1 MKNNITVR
9 LLILVVL
16 STSLVGCS
24 KSSKSG
30 NSSRAT
36 GWQINAKEGGFQY
49 NTNFKEQET
58 APGLVF
64 VEGGTFTMGKVQD
77 DVMHDWNNSPNQ
89 QHVQSF
95 YMDETEV
102 TNMMYLEYL
111 DWIKRVYPPS
121 EPKFRAIYNG
131 AVPDTL
137 VWRNRLGYSE
147 MMVDNYLRH
156 PAFKNYPVVGVSWMQ
171 AVEFAN
177 WRSDRVA
184 EMGLQKEGYL
194 EKDSHLTHTTADSN
208 FNINTGESDAP
219 LFRFRIRSDSYPIYT
234 KIWFRASLLSP
245 SLGLD
250 SRETLTEIESN
261 VFQMKEDIIIDNRN
275 FSTNTNTLLDEGN
288 PPNVVPVVIRTIDA
302 INPSDFELVTSAM
315 MSTGKLADGEY
326 RFELK
331 IYSGS
336 SEFDIQLTDQD
347 SKTIIVESSS
357 GVNLESPGG
366 ELSDSLFNVVY
377 TPYPIFNWNK
387 GNCKNC
393 FTYIRIAEFKNGYH
407 SSMEEALRDERM
419 LPYNQSLEWFNL
431 SDISTFQYPTSDARP
446 LEYGKTYVWQIK
458 VEIPTTN
465 GYEDELSSV
474 YAFKL
479 ADPSESASIK
489 MLNSSQQ
496 SLIEALGEDQYNAL
510 FGIDGPLA
518 GYRITKNIII
528 NNSNVNQNI
537 LNQILSKMSKKEI
550 LINSVTVEK

>member
-1 MKNNITVR
+1 MFKRIIT
-9 LLILVVL
+9 LTILSIVL
-16 STSLVGCS
+16 N
-24 KSSKSG
+24 KSSLIAQASL
-30 NSSRAT
+30 
-36 GWQINAKEGGFQY
+36 EGQF
-49 NTNFKEQET
+49 F
-58 APGLVF
+58 
-64 VEGGTFTMGKVQD
+64 
-77 DVMHDWNNSPNQ
+77 
-89 QHVQSF
+89 
-95 YMDETEV
+95 
-102 TNMMYLEYL
+102 EYTSYY
-111 DWIKRVYPPS
+111 I
-121 EPKFRAIYNG
+121 
-131 AVPDTL
+131 
-137 VWRNRLGYSE
+137 
-147 MMVDNYLRH
+147 
-156 PAFKNYPVVGVSWMQ
+156 
-171 AVEFAN
+171 
-177 WRSDRVA
+177 
-184 EMGLQKEGYL
+184 
-194 EKDSHLTHTTADSN
+194 SN

-489 MLNSSQQ
+489 MLNSNQQ

-518 GYRITKNIII
+518 GYRITNNIII

-550 LINSVTVEK
+550 LINSVTVEN

>member
-1 MKNNITVR
+1 MFKRIIT
-9 LLILVVL
+9 LTILSIVL
-16 STSLVGCS
+16 N
-24 KSSKSG
+24 KSSLIAQASL
-30 NSSRAT
+30 
-36 GWQINAKEGGFQY
+36 EGQF
-49 NTNFKEQET
+49 F
-58 APGLVF
+58 
-64 VEGGTFTMGKVQD
+64 
-77 DVMHDWNNSPNQ
+77 
-89 QHVQSF
+89 
-95 YMDETEV
+95 
-102 TNMMYLEYL
+102 EYTSYY
-111 DWIKRVYPPS
+111 I
-121 EPKFRAIYNG
+121 
-131 AVPDTL
+131 
-137 VWRNRLGYSE
+137 
-147 MMVDNYLRH
+147 
-156 PAFKNYPVVGVSWMQ
+156 
-171 AVEFAN
+171 
-177 WRSDRVA
+177 
-184 EMGLQKEGYL
+184 
-194 EKDSHLTHTTADSN
+194 SN

-261 VFQMKEDIIIDNRN
+261 VFQMKEDIIIDNKN
-275 FSTNTNTLLDEGN
+275 FSTNASTLLDEGN
-288 PPNVVPVVIRTIDA
+288 PPNVVPVIIRTIDA

-518 GYRITKNIII
+518 GYRITNNIII

-550 LINSVTVEK
+550 LINSVTVEN

>member
-1 MKNNITVR
+1 MFKRIIT
-9 LLILVVL
+9 LTILSIVL
-16 STSLVGCS
+16 N
-24 KSSKSG
+24 KSSLIAQASL
-30 NSSRAT
+30 
-36 GWQINAKEGGFQY
+36 EGQF
-49 NTNFKEQET
+49 F
-58 APGLVF
+58 
-64 VEGGTFTMGKVQD
+64 
-77 DVMHDWNNSPNQ
+77 
-89 QHVQSF
+89 
-95 YMDETEV
+95 
-102 TNMMYLEYL
+102 EYTSYY
-111 DWIKRVYPPS
+111 I
-121 EPKFRAIYNG
+121 
-131 AVPDTL
+131 
-137 VWRNRLGYSE
+137 
-147 MMVDNYLRH
+147 
-156 PAFKNYPVVGVSWMQ
+156 
-171 AVEFAN
+171 
-177 WRSDRVA
+177 
-184 EMGLQKEGYL
+184 
-194 EKDSHLTHTTADSN
+194 SN

-446 LEYGKTYVWQIK
+446 LEYSKTYVWQIK

-518 GYRITKNIII
+518 GYRITNNIII

-550 LINSVTVEK
+550 LINSVTVEN

>member
-1 MKNNITVR
+1 MFKRIIT
-9 LLILVVL
+9 LTILSIVL
-16 STSLVGCS
+16 N
-24 KSSKSG
+24 KSSLIAQASL
-30 NSSRAT
+30 
-36 GWQINAKEGGFQY
+36 EGQF
-49 NTNFKEQET
+49 F
-58 APGLVF
+58 
-64 VEGGTFTMGKVQD
+64 
-77 DVMHDWNNSPNQ
+77 
-89 QHVQSF
+89 
-95 YMDETEV
+95 
-102 TNMMYLEYL
+102 EYTSYY
-111 DWIKRVYPPS
+111 I
-121 EPKFRAIYNG
+121 
-131 AVPDTL
+131 
-137 VWRNRLGYSE
+137 
-147 MMVDNYLRH
+147 
-156 PAFKNYPVVGVSWMQ
+156 
-171 AVEFAN
+171 
-177 WRSDRVA
+177 
-184 EMGLQKEGYL
+184 
-194 EKDSHLTHTTADSN
+194 SN
-208 FNINTGESDAP
+208 FNVNTGESDAP

-407 SSMEEALRDERM
+407 SSTEEALRDERM

-518 GYRITKNIII
+518 GYRITNNIII

-550 LINSVTVEK
+550 LINSVTVEN

>member
-1 MKNNITVR
+1 MFKRIIT
-9 LLILVVL
+9 LTILSIVL
-16 STSLVGCS
+16 N
-24 KSSKSG
+24 KSSLIAQASL
-30 NSSRAT
+30 
-36 GWQINAKEGGFQY
+36 EGQF
-49 NTNFKEQET
+49 F
-58 APGLVF
+58 
-64 VEGGTFTMGKVQD
+64 
-77 DVMHDWNNSPNQ
+77 
-89 QHVQSF
+89 
-95 YMDETEV
+95 
-102 TNMMYLEYL
+102 EYTSYY
-111 DWIKRVYPPS
+111 I
-121 EPKFRAIYNG
+121 
-131 AVPDTL
+131 
-137 VWRNRLGYSE
+137 
-147 MMVDNYLRH
+147 
-156 PAFKNYPVVGVSWMQ
+156 
-171 AVEFAN
+171 
-177 WRSDRVA
+177 
-184 EMGLQKEGYL
+184 
-194 EKDSHLTHTTADSN
+194 SN

-302 INPSDFELVTSAM
+302 INPSDFDLVTSAM

-550 LINSVTVEK
+550 LINSVTVEN

>member
-1 MKNNITVR
+1 MFKRIIT
-9 LLILVVL
+9 LTILSIVL
-16 STSLVGCS
+16 N
-24 KSSKSG
+24 KSSLIAQASL
-30 NSSRAT
+30 
-36 GWQINAKEGGFQY
+36 EGQF
-49 NTNFKEQET
+49 F
-58 APGLVF
+58 
-64 VEGGTFTMGKVQD
+64 
-77 DVMHDWNNSPNQ
+77 
-89 QHVQSF
+89 
-95 YMDETEV
+95 
-102 TNMMYLEYL
+102 EYTSYY
-111 DWIKRVYPPS
+111 I
-121 EPKFRAIYNG
+121 
-131 AVPDTL
+131 
-137 VWRNRLGYSE
+137 
-147 MMVDNYLRH
+147 
-156 PAFKNYPVVGVSWMQ
+156 
-171 AVEFAN
+171 
-177 WRSDRVA
+177 
-184 EMGLQKEGYL
+184 
-194 EKDSHLTHTTADSN
+194 SN

-446 LEYGKTYVWQIK
+446 LEYSKTYVWQIK

-496 SLIEALGEDQYNAL
+496 SLIEALGENQYNAL

>member
-1 MKNNITVR
+1 MFKRIIT
-9 LLILVVL
+9 LTILSIVL
-16 STSLVGCS
+16 N
-24 KSSKSG
+24 KSSLIAQASL
-30 NSSRAT
+30 
-36 GWQINAKEGGFQY
+36 EGQF
-49 NTNFKEQET
+49 F
-58 APGLVF
+58 
-64 VEGGTFTMGKVQD
+64 
-77 DVMHDWNNSPNQ
+77 
-89 QHVQSF
+89 
-95 YMDETEV
+95 
-102 TNMMYLEYL
+102 EYTSYY
-111 DWIKRVYPPS
+111 I
-121 EPKFRAIYNG
+121 
-131 AVPDTL
+131 
-137 VWRNRLGYSE
+137 
-147 MMVDNYLRH
+147 
-156 PAFKNYPVVGVSWMQ
+156 
-171 AVEFAN
+171 
-177 WRSDRVA
+177 
-184 EMGLQKEGYL
+184 
-194 EKDSHLTHTTADSN
+194 SN

-479 ADPSESASIK
+479 ADPSESANIK

-518 GYRITKNIII
+518 GYRITNNIII

-550 LINSVTVEK
+550 LINSVTVEN

>member
-1 MKNNITVR
+1 MFKRIIT
-9 LLILVVL
+9 LTILSIVL
-16 STSLVGCS
+16 N
-24 KSSKSG
+24 KSSLIAQASL
-30 NSSRAT
+30 
-36 GWQINAKEGGFQY
+36 EGQF
-49 NTNFKEQET
+49 F
-58 APGLVF
+58 
-64 VEGGTFTMGKVQD
+64 
-77 DVMHDWNNSPNQ
+77 
-89 QHVQSF
+89 
-95 YMDETEV
+95 
-102 TNMMYLEYL
+102 EYTSYY
-111 DWIKRVYPPS
+111 I
-121 EPKFRAIYNG
+121 
-131 AVPDTL
+131 
-137 VWRNRLGYSE
+137 
-147 MMVDNYLRH
+147 
-156 PAFKNYPVVGVSWMQ
+156 
-171 AVEFAN
+171 
-177 WRSDRVA
+177 
-184 EMGLQKEGYL
+184 
-194 EKDSHLTHTTADSN
+194 SN

-387 GNCKNC
+387 GNCNNC
-393 FTYIRIAEFKNGYH
+393 LTYIRIAEFKNGYH

-518 GYRITKNIII
+518 GYRITNNIII

-550 LINSVTVEK
+550 LINSVTVEN

>member
-1 MKNNITVR
+1 MFKRIIT
-9 LLILVVL
+9 LTILSIVL
-16 STSLVGCS
+16 N
-24 KSSKSG
+24 KSSLIAQASL
-30 NSSRAT
+30 
-36 GWQINAKEGGFQY
+36 EGQF
-49 NTNFKEQET
+49 F
-58 APGLVF
+58 
-64 VEGGTFTMGKVQD
+64 
-77 DVMHDWNNSPNQ
+77 
-89 QHVQSF
+89 
-95 YMDETEV
+95 
-102 TNMMYLEYL
+102 EYTSYY
-111 DWIKRVYPPS
+111 I
-121 EPKFRAIYNG
+121 
-131 AVPDTL
+131 
-137 VWRNRLGYSE
+137 
-147 MMVDNYLRH
+147 
-156 PAFKNYPVVGVSWMQ
+156 
-171 AVEFAN
+171 
-177 WRSDRVA
+177 
-184 EMGLQKEGYL
+184 
-194 EKDSHLTHTTADSN
+194 SN

-315 MSTGKLADGEY
+315 MSRGKLADGEY

-446 LEYGKTYVWQIK
+446 LEYSKTYVWQIK

-518 GYRITKNIII
+518 GYRITNNIII

-550 LINSVTVEK
+550 LINSVTVEN